1 MEKLNKGLDELVD
14 YIKNTDDYKKCIKL
28 KNQMEENEE
37 VKSLIKE
44 IKSLQKKYIRSNY
57 DDNIK
62 TTLDEKNELLFKIP
76 IYVTYNQHLENV
88 NNMISYVKDSLND
101 YFYELLKYNMI
112 TINIFFFKSLFFF
125 NIEVLRL
132 ILLFGNMLK
141 LVFKLL

>member
-28 KNQMEENEE
+28 KKQMEENEE

-101 YFYELLKYNMI
+101 YFYELLNEK
-112 TINIFFFKSLFFF
+112 K
-125 NIEVLRL
+125 
-132 ILLFGNMLK
+132 
-141 LVFKLL
+141 